1 MLKLKKAVKVIPIA
15 LIGQTEGAQQI
26 AQVLGQLVAPMCIAL
41 VLIALPML
49 ILRVVIKEV
58 LEKI

>member
-1 MLKLKKAVKVIPIA
+1 MLKLKKAAIIA
-15 LIGQTEGAQQI
+15 LIGQTEQAQQI
-26 AQVLGQLVAPMCIAL
+26 AQALSQLVAPMCIAL